1 MFTWVHLKRKL
12 LATFCISN
20 SPKKSGNFRS
30 APKITITFFSVYCMT
45 LLTIQVNF
53 GLLHTL
59 FGKCSI
65 HSTFCFFYPYTYW
78 INKYTVI
85 ICSRPWI
92 WEVCPFLSIY
102 QAKMFT
108 EECIVLLCFYC
119 NYYSSTPYN
128 KLNWWL
134 SRLSAYLLITF
145 SCNNW
150 WTNLDMVIK

>member
-45 LLTIQVNF
+45 LLTIQVSF

-85 ICSRPWI
+85 ICWRPWI
-92 WEVCPFLSIY
+92 WERCALFYPYIKL
-102 QAKMFT
+102 K
-108 EECIVLLCFYC
+108 CLLKNALFYC
-119 NYYSSTPYN
+119 VFIATIILPPHII
-128 KLNWWL
+128 NWTDDCPDCQP
-134 SRLSAYLLITF
+134 I
-145 SCNNW
+145 C
-150 WTNLDMVIK
+150 